1 MRLFKDPF
9 FLFRLQKLWIFFLV
23 LSTNFMYSQYT
34 EVINSNR
41 PGFSESPYSVGTGVY
56 QLETSFFYRKS
67 DIYPTFSRPQSQ
79 GIDFLFRT
87 SFFKEQ
93 LELNV
98 NLSVQKDDISFQN
111 IFNSNYFTKG
121 IGKFTIGAK
130 YLVYE
135 PKYKDKSKEIRS
147 WVKRNSFDWKRL
159 IPSVAPY
166 VGINTNMVNDIYKK
180 RGISPKVGI
189 LLQQEISYDFNIIT
203 NVYYD
208 YIGTENPELSYIIT
222 ATYNFSDRWST
233 FFENQTRFDK
243 FQYQNSIGSGI
254 AFLFNRNLQI
264 NNSLRLL
271 TNPNSTGFYGSFGI
285 SYRFN
290 RHLDKVNDLNKSDKP
305 DMSYEEKRKGFF
317 GRLYS
322 KATNLFKKKG
332 KRKSSSLKIESTQ
345 SINKNS
351 VENLQNNS
359 TVKQDESIRIRPK
372 RTRVKPTKIKTN
384 KPQDGKIQGNESKKG
399 LFGIFKKKTKKEKK
413 LEKIKDTEKGAEQL
427 EREIKKLER
436 EIKKDELKRK
446 KEQKRL
452 EKKTKKKKKEKNDE

>member
-1 MRLFKDPF
+1 MIL
-9 FLFRLQKLWIFFLV
+9 I
-23 LSTNFMYSQYT
+23 TNAVHSQYT

-41 PGFSESPYSVGTGVY
+41 PGFSESPYSVGSGVY
-56 QLETSFFYRKS
+56 QLETSFFYKES
-67 DIYPTFSRPQSQ
+67 KIYPTFSVPQSL
-79 GIDFLFRT
+79 GVNFLFRT
-87 SFFKEQ
+87 SFLKDQ
-93 LELNV
+93 LEFNI
-98 NLSVQKDDISFQN
+98 NLSTQKDQVSFQN
-111 IFNSNYFTKG
+111 IFNSSYYTTG
-121 IGKFTIGAK
+121 IEKFTIAAK

-135 PKYKDKSKEIRS
+135 PKYDDKSKEIRS
-147 WVKRNSFDWKRL
+147 WVKRNSFDWKRF

-166 VGINTNMVNDIYKK
+166 VGVNTGMVNDIYK
-180 RGISPKVGI
+180 RGGISPKVGL
-189 LLQQEISYDFNIIT
+189 LLQQEISNDFNIIT

-233 FFENQTRFDK
+233 FFENQTQFDK
-243 FQYQNSIGSGI
+243 FQHQNSIGSGI

-290 RHLDKVNDLNKSDKP
+290 RHVDKVIDLNKSDKS
-305 DMSYEEKRKGFF
+305 DMSYEEKKKGFF
-317 GRLYS
+317 GRLFS

-332 KRKSSSLKIESTQ
+332 KRKSSKSSSLKIKSLQ
-345 SINKNS
+345 SINNNS
-351 VENLQNNS
+351 VEDIQQNS
-359 TVKQDESIRIRPK
+359 PVKKDESIRIRPQ

-384 KPQDGKIQGNESKKG
+384 KSQNEEIEENGPKKG
-399 LFGIFKKKTKKEKK
+399 LFGIFREKTKKEKK
-413 LEKIKDTEKGAEQL
+413 EEKIKDTEKGADQL

-452 EKKTKKKKKEKNDE
+452 EKKSKKKKKEKNDE